1 MVRNRRNVALLFAVY
16 FLQGLCFYSPVAT
29 LYRLEAGLT
38 LFQTGLLE
46 SISLAAMLL
55 LEIPWGRAADRI
67 GHRRTLVICSALF
80 ALSKVVFWKA
90 RAFPDRRDTK
100 TAPAPHTGL
109 QRTPALPPQ
118 HWRQNSG
125 CRPWRGRGLFLP
137 GRPRPSHPS
146 SRG

>member
-67 GHRRTLVICSALF
+67 GHRRTLVICSALRKSE
-80 ALSKVVFWKA
+80 ALIPATRRPAVCM
-90 RAFPDRRDTK
+90 AFQSPKMRWLSFSPTQAKR
-100 TAPAPHTGL
+100 
-109 QRTPALPPQ
+109 
-118 HWRQNSG
+118 
-125 CRPWRGRGLFLP
+125 
-137 GRPRPSHPS
+137 
-146 SRG
+146 